1 MLMQSS
7 LFFTSVAV
15 LTGVLV
21 SMSAY
26 PVKGLS
32 ATSAHQQQQ
41 STPLLEFRRQ
51 KPSTKAQLQ
60 V

>member
-15 LTGVLV
+15 LTGGLLV
-21 SMSAY
+21 SITAY

-32 ATSAHQQQQ
+32 AT
-41 STPLLEFRRQ
+41 PLLEFRRQ
-51 KPSTKAQLQ
+51 KQKYRSSVAG
-60 V
+60 